1 MRSSGMLRLAA
12 GNQCMSCVIWFQ
24 GCRHGNGDG
33 ENSYQDLGLPRVAL
47 VETLMET
54 YSIEAGLY

>member
-1 MRSSGMLRLAA
+1 MG
-12 GNQCMSCVIWFQ
+12 CVTWFQ